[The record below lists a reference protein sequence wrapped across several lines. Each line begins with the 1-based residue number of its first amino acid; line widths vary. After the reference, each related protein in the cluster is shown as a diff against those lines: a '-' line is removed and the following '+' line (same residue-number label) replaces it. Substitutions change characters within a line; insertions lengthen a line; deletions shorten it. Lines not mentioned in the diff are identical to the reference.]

1 MSCRG
6 QRKGL
11 GTGADPS
18 QHCLI
23 IVVPSVVVM
32 SLRVVTRR
40 YNRHVLSRMIAVLR
54 GSKSKKS
61 SIRTESFAGSFG
73 RFYVGVTFGQKLDGG
88 LEPWV
93 VNVMVVCLWVC

>member
-23 IVVPSVVVM
+23 IVVLSVVVM
-32 SLRVVTRR
+32 SLKVVTRR
-40 YNRHVLSRMIAVLR
+40 HNRHVLSRMIAVLL
-54 GSKSKKS
+54 GSNSRKS
-61 SIRTESFAGSFG
+61 SIRTESFT
-73 RFYVGVTFGQKLDGG
+73 RQKTLGCSAVFMEASHSDRN
-88 LEPWV
+88 W
-93 VNVMVVCLWVC
+93 MVVLNHGSSM